1 MNIMWKDRGGQALE
15 ETGLDCLRRWGQMWW
30 RRKETLLKAP
40 CQWAEKPP
48 RLGNGVPVVVP
59 RTVADPRRIRVVRA
73 QWGEPEGCG

>member
-1 MNIMWKDRGGQALE
+1 
-15 ETGLDCLRRWGQMWW
+15 MWW